1 VAAHGDRARP
11 RDLAGDLVNPSV
23 APVADATRADATPG
37 TDATRADAARADAT
51 PGTDASRADATRA
64 DATPGTPPEPVAPS
78 EARVIGPTTAATGE
92 TLQRVLAK
100 LDIPRDYAAVLGVWP
115 RPDGGVE
122 VQLSPGTFWRTVQ
135 RARLAVTS
143 TEHPERLF
151 PHRHAFVLDGIECLT
166 FSAEPVLPP
175 GVLTPGYALRLT

>member
-1 VAAHGDRARP
+1 VAAHGDPARP

-23 APVADATRADATPG
+23 TPVADATRTDAAQADATPG
-37 TDATRADAARADAT
+37 TDAAQ
-51 PGTDASRADATRA
+51 A
-64 DATPGTPPEPVAPS
+64 DATPGTPPEPSAPS
-78 EARVIGPTTAATGE
+78 AARVIGPATAATHGV
-92 TLQRVLAK
+92 LQRVLAK

-151 PHRHAFVLDGIECLT
+151 PHRHAFVVDGIECLT

>member
-1 VAAHGDRARP
+1 MRVDDEMRAEAEMRSGP
-11 RDLAGDLVNPSV
+11 C
-23 APVADATRADATPG
+23 
-37 TDATRADAARADAT
+37 
-51 PGTDASRADATRA
+51 
-64 DATPGTPPEPVAPS
+64 
-78 EARVIGPTTAATGE
+78 EAREVGPTTDAPRE

-115 RPDGGVE
+115 RPAGGVE
-122 VQLSPGTFWRTVQ
+122 VQLSPGAFWRTVQ
-135 RARLAVTS
+135 RAGLAVTS

-151 PHRHAFVLDGIECLT
+151 PHRHAFEIDGIECLT